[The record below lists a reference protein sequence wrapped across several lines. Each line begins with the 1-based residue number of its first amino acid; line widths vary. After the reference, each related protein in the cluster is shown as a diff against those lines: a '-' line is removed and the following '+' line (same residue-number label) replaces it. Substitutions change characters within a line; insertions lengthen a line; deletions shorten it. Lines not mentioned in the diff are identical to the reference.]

1 LSRPSFAPGGGPRRR
16 DLLWWAC
23 LAILWGVATAADR
36 TWLAFDRRL
45 PSWDQADY
53 LNSALDHGRALG
65 LIPPGTGGDWLALLD
80 LSPKI
85 PPLASLVNG
94 SVMAIAGDQPDQASW
109 ALAVWQALLLVVV
122 AAWGRQLLGRGFGL
136 LCATLLLLVPALVHL
151 RVDFTL
157 DLPLAASAALA
168 LWLLGRWQAPDP
180 AGGRW
185 GQLLAASLAVAAALL
200 VKQSALLLL
209 LGPVLWATG
218 VGLCQRK
225 RRLQVVLGA
234 LLTLS
239 LLLPWLQHN
248 WITTLGGTNRAVLES
263 AAAEGDPPLL
273 SWASL
278 SWYARRLPAQLGA
291 VLPLPLLAVVLARG
305 GLALRRWRRGWGP
318 RGAGS
323 PLSHGWAWLLGCAL
337 SGWLF
342 TSLSPNKDPRYF
354 TPVLPLLVILLARA
368 WWEIGLWGNRH
379 WGRAWAWAF
388 LLAGVTGAAG
398 QAIAVAASQI
408 QRDEPAPVASLTARL
423 RERVGEKPTTLLVVP
438 GNPELNEQTVTTF
451 GRLAGGRIEGRRLG
465 RARREHPLVLERSQW
480 ILLATGDQGT
490 DRPFSREL
498 SHRVRAD
505 GRFER
510 VAAWPWSEGREVE
523 LWQRR
528 SSARARPFDPDF
540 IQLARGM
547 EQGPAGLGPLF
558 ARIGP
563 EHQLDAHFLY
573 QERVRRWALDRLRR
587 QPDDADALWS
597 LALVSTLRNRPV
609 EAEQWYASLQRQHP
623 SNPWPLAYRAVVLL
637 ASWNPFA
644 AHDALREA
652 PSETRREPVL
662 HALEDLSGVL
672 SGRLTRLADLRGSL
686 PVAIADVKRRLEEER
701 AAAKGNPRW

>member
-1 LSRPSFAPGGGPRRR
+1 
-16 DLLWWAC
+16 
-23 LAILWGVATAADR
+23 VATAADR
-36 TWLAFDRRL
+36 VWLALDRRL

-65 LIPPGTGGDWLALLD
+65 LISPGTGGDWLALLD

-109 ALAVWQALLLVVV
+109 ALALWHALLLVVV
-122 AAWGRQLLGRGFGL
+122 AAWGRQLLGQAFGL

-180 AGGRW
+180 AGGSW

-209 LGPVLWATG
+209 AGPVLWAA
-218 VGLCQRK
+218 VGGLRRRQR
-225 RRLQVVLGA
+225 RFQVMVGG
-234 LLTLS
+234 LLAFG

-263 AAAEGDPPLL
+263 AAAEGDPPVL

-278 SWYARRLPAQLGA
+278 SWYARGLPAQLGP
-291 VLPLPLLAVVLARG
+291 VLPLPLLAVACTKGAMVLC
-305 GLALRRWRRGWGP
+305 RWRQGRGPAAPGP
-318 RGAGS
+318 PS
-323 PLSHGWAWLLGCAL
+323 PHGWAWLLGCAL
-337 SGWLF
+337 SGWIC
-342 TSLSPNKDPRYF
+342 TTLSPNKDPRYL

-368 WWEIGLWGNRH
+368 WWDMGLWVNRQ
-379 WGRAWAWAF
+379 WGRSWAWA
-388 LLAGVTGAAG
+388 LLVAGVAGATSHAVVGAG
-398 QAIAVAASQI
+398 AQI
-408 QRDEPAPVASLTARL
+408 RRTEPAPVAALTARL
-423 RERVGEKPTTLLVVP
+423 RERVGDKPTTLLVVP

-451 GRLAGGRIEGRRLG
+451 ARLSGGRIEGRRLG

-490 DRPFSREL
+490 DRPFSKDL

-510 VAAWPWSEGREVE
+510 VAAWPWSEGRAVE

-528 SSARARPFDPDF
+528 STARAVPFDADF
-540 IQLARGM
+540 IRLARGM
-547 EQGPAGLGPLF
+547 ERGPAGLGPLF

-573 QERVRRWALDRLRR
+573 QERVRHWAVDRLRR

-597 LALVSTLRNRPV
+597 LALMATLRNRPV
-609 EAEQWYASLQRQHP
+609 EAEQWFASLQRQHP
-623 SNPWPLAYRAVVLL
+623 TNPWPVAYRAVVLL
-637 ASWNPFA
+637 ASWNPA
-644 AHDALREA
+644 EALAALREA
-652 PSETRREPVL
+652 PAEMRRREPVV
-662 HALEDLSGVL
+662 HALEDLSAVL
-672 SGRLTRLADLRGSL
+672 SGRLTRLGDLHGSL
-686 PVAIADVKRRLEEER
+686 PVAIADVKRRLERER
-701 AAAKGNPRW
+701 PSAKTMPP